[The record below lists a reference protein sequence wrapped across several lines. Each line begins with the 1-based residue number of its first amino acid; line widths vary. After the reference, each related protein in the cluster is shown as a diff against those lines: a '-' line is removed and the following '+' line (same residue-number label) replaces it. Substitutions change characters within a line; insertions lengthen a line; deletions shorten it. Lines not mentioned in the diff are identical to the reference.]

1 MPSQIPIIHS
11 SGPDARMS
19 IDSRVTCSNG
29 NSNAQ
34 HASQSHRRL
43 PLPAQPPPPA
53 PLAAQEQGLWR
64 ASNSSAKSITGDIAL
79 SDEKLNINF
88 VTFTMVRVRS
98 LEKAELGAAFD
109 ADTTVAGAGNLFR
122 LNIPAARKFLHKN
135 SLCGAEDTEWMAT
148 YTTGRSLRIAFF
160 SGEKPP
166 VFTLSAIS
174 IQPTCAAYSNTS
186 GEPVPSLPTPRS
198 RK

>member
-1 MPSQIPIIHS
+1 MPSQIPPIHRS
-11 SGPDARMS
+11 LPAARIP
-19 IDSRVTCSNG
+19 IDSRVPCSNG
-29 NSNAQ
+29 NTMPNPLSKVIA
-34 HASQSHRRL
+34 AVLLCL
-43 PLPAQPPPPA
+43 PLAA

-88 VTFTMVRVRS
+88 VTFTMVKVRS

-109 ADTTVAGAGNLFR
+109 ADTNVAGAGNLFR
-122 LNIPAARKFLHKN
+122 LNIPGARKFLHKN
-135 SLCGAEDTEWMAT
+135 SLCGAEDTAWMAT
-148 YTTGRSLRIAFF
+148 YVTGRSLRIAFF

-174 IQPTCAAYSNTS
+174 NSTDLCGVFEYI
-186 GEPVPSLPTPRS
+186 R
-198 RK
+198 

>member
-1 MPSQIPIIHS
+1 MAEPIPGTSRNQVAHTI
-11 SGPDARMS
+11 R
-19 IDSRVTCSNG
+19 SRVPCSNG
-29 NSNAQ
+29 KTMSNPFSKVIA
-34 HASQSHRRL
+34 ASVLLLCL
-43 PLPAQPPPPA
+43 PLAA

-88 VTFTMVRVRS
+88 VTFTMVKVRS

-148 YTTGRSLRIAFF
+148 YATGRSLRIAFF

-174 IQPTCAAYSNTS
+174 NSTDLCGVFEYI
-186 GEPVPSLPTPRS
+186 R
-198 RK
+198 

>member
-1 MPSQIPIIHS
+1 MTEPIPGTS
-11 SGPDARMS
+11 
-19 IDSRVTCSNG
+19 SRVPHSCGFIAWVGSRHTRTLRLARRYHGPVMPTRFRS
-29 NSNAQ
+29 AAA
-34 HASQSHRRL
+34 ASILLLCL
-43 PLPAQPPPPA
+43 PLAA
-53 PLAAQEQGLWR
+53 PLIAQEQGLWR

-88 VTFTMVRVRS
+88 LNFTMVKVRS

-109 ADTTVAGAGNLFR
+109 ADTNVPGAGNLFR

-174 IQPTCAAYSNTS
+174 DSTDLCGVFEYI
-186 GEPVPSLPTPRS
+186 R
-198 RK
+198 

>member
-1 MPSQIPIIHS
+1 MPSQIALIHR
-11 SGPDARMS
+11 GCPAAHTNWRIR
-19 IDSRVTCSNG
+19 IDSRVPWSNG
-29 NSNAQ
+29 NTMPNPLSKAIAAA
-34 HASQSHRRL
+34 ASIL
-43 PLPAQPPPPA
+43 LLCL

-64 ASNSSAKSITGDIAL
+64 ASNSTAKSITGDIAL

-88 VTFTMVRVRS
+88 VTFTMVKVRS

-109 ADTTVAGAGNLFR
+109 ADTNVPGAGNLFR
-122 LNIPAARKFLHKN
+122 LNVPAARKFLHKN

-174 IQPTCAAYSNTS
+174 DSTDLCGVFEYI
-186 GEPVPSLPTPRS
+186 R
-198 RK
+198 

>member
-1 MPSQIPIIHS
+1 MTEPIPGNSGNQIAHTI
-11 SGPDARMS
+11 R
-19 IDSRVTCSNG
+19 SRVPCSNG
-29 NSNAQ
+29 KTMSSPLSKAI
-34 HASQSHRRL
+34 AATVFLLSL
-43 PLPAQPPPPA
+43 PLAA

-64 ASNSSAKSITGDIAL
+64 ASNSTAKSITGDIAL

-88 VTFTMVRVRS
+88 LNFTMVKVRS

-109 ADTTVAGAGNLFR
+109 ADTNVPGAGNLFR
-122 LNIPAARKFLHKN
+122 LNIPGARKFLHKN

-174 IQPTCAAYSNTS
+174 DSTDLCGVFEYI
-186 GEPVPSLPTPRS
+186 R
-198 RK
+198 